1 MIIGIKLMNLF
12 NNIIQLLYYIVI
24 ILLLREKT
32 NIQLLPQ
39 IQEQTI

>member
-12 NNIIQLLYYIVI
+12 NNMLQLLYYIF

-32 NIQLLPQ
+32 NIQLQSQ
-39 IQEQTI
+39 IRELTI